1 MKTGKIMA
9 DEETKKDKETVSE
22 AENEIKQE
30 GSEQPKELSPEE
42 KLAEMNDKY
51 MRLYA
56 EFDNFRKRTMKERA
70 EYLKYAGEE
79 MLKALLPT
87 VDDFERAIKANEN
100 VTDLKAVNE
109 GIQLIYSKLSNA
121 LKQKG
126 IEAMDTKG
134 KDFDAETMEAITNIP
149 APTPELKGKVVDEV
163 EKGYMMNGKVI
174 RYAKVVVGS

>member
-1 MKTGKIMA
+1 MA